1 MASCK
6 LVARWRA
13 RIGLAAGVFVVAA
26 GGCTHTDRAEEVAH
40 PSPTITAPEVARVV
54 CAGDAIRLD
63 TPVVRA
69 RRDGVHFVFEN
80 RGQSSGAELHHETW
94 ADGTAE
100 GIAQFHDDPIVTATS
115 AIAPGRVTVACV
127 HAPKANYAD
136 QDAATTTLTVVDPE
150 GLYVPWDLVCGF
162 GAQSRVTV
170 QAGRDTDPEKAYQ
183 VLPGVRASDEFKQP
197 KYPGSAQYSAADRV
211 LLRDGAVIARFLGG
225 GGVGGEWDLL
235 VNACPG
241 SGIAGA

>member
-1 MASCK
+1 MRGCE

-13 RIGLAAGVFVVAA
+13 RIGLAAGVFVLAA
-26 GGCTHTDRAEEVAH
+26 SGCTHSDRVDRVAH
-40 PSPTITAPEVARVV
+40 SSPRITAPEVARVV
-54 CAGDAIRLD
+54 CASDRIRLD
-63 TPVVRA
+63 TPAVRA

-80 RGQSSGAELHHETW
+80 RGQWRGAELHHNMW

-100 GIAQFHDDPIVTATS
+100 GIAQFHNDPMISATS

-127 HAPKANYAD
+127 HAPDAGYAD
-136 QDAATTTLTVVDPE
+136 LDAATTTLTIVDPE

-162 GAQSRVTV
+162 GTQARVTV
-170 QAGRDTDPEKAYQ
+170 QAGRDADPAKAYQ
-183 VLPGVRASDEFKQP
+183 QIPGVSASDEFRKP

-211 LLRDGAVIARFLGG
+211 LLRDGAVVARFLGG

-235 VNACPG
+235 VNACSG
-241 SGIAGA
+241 TGIAGA